1 MKYPIA
7 NNYIE
12 TLERVRRQL
21 FGVAFPERHPDPLAY
36 EEIQAMASDVNAL
49 DIMKLYREAVS
60 SDSMRLYKG
69 MFSDILRNPHVVNG
83 TARKRITILPYYPAG
98 TTLINDNGNKIVI
111 SASDKGLIGTET
123 DAEGKELA
131 EHEIISYLFD
141 GDRITK
147 RLLDEGR
154 NADYILFFLS
164 QTNQLHEA
172 IFERLEDVRVMFD
185 YIEKGN
191 LKKFK
196 KADFDTALLEKEG
209 KEKPEAWKA
218 ETIIMDKA
226 NSEDV
231 EKAAKHYRGSGNT
244 FIPDYRKI
252 KNNGNTYILLTF
264 LKGGYKKKGVG
275 CLRPGTEQS
284 TLKVALEGGVL
295 SEISNG
301 NRVDILLYVFEVFSK
316 KYISTLDRDKYNED
330 IRLQAAKFGKVPD
343 TAQIPTDIRNA
354 IDELMKP

>member
-1 MKYPIA
+1 MEYPIA

-21 FGVAFPERHPDPLAY
+21 FEMAFTERHPEPLAY

-60 SDSMRLYKG
+60 SDSLKLYKG
-69 MFSDILRNPHVVNG
+69 MFSDILNNPHVVNG

-98 TTLINDNGNKIVI
+98 TTLVSDIGNNIAL
-111 SASDKGLIGTET
+111 SMTDGRLIGTET

-131 EHEIISYLFD
+131 KHEVVSYLFD

-147 RLLDEGR
+147 RLMDEGR
-154 NADYILFFLS
+154 NARYILFFLS
-164 QTNQLHEA
+164 QTNQLQEA
-172 IFERLEDVRVMFD
+172 IFERWEDVRVMFD
-185 YIEKGN
+185 YIEKGK

-196 KADFDTALLEKEG
+196 NADFTTSLLEKEG

-218 ETIIMDKA
+218 ETIIKDKA

-252 KNNGNTYILLTF
+252 KQNGSTYILLTF
-264 LKGGYKKKGVG
+264 LKGGYSKKGVG
-275 CLRPGTEQS
+275 CLRPDTEQS
-284 TLKVALEGGVL
+284 TLKTALEGGVL

-301 NRVDILLYVFEVFSK
+301 NRVDILLYAFEVYSA

-330 IRLQAAKFGKVPD
+330 VRLQAAKFGNVPD
-343 TAQIPTDIRNA
+343 TKKVDKDIRKA
-354 IDELMKP
+354 IEELMKP